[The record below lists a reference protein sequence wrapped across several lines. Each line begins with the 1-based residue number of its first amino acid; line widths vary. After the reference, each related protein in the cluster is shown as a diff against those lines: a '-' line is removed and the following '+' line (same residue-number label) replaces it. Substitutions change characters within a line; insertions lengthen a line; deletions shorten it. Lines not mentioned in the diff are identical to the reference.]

1 MNFQLQII
9 SYFIALSDSE
19 TKNSKL
25 VIVIICHVM
34 GMKNR
39 KPHFRY
45 KFTLF
50 RSFNP

>member
-25 VIVIICHVM
+25 VIVIMSCYGHE
-34 GMKNR
+34 KSQTT
-39 KPHFRY
+39 F
-45 KFTLF
+45 
-50 RSFNP
+50 